1 MILKLRKTEMTASSL
16 SVTGVN
22 NAPENQGLLEN
33 YPLEDGM
40 NYMLLDT
47 KSSIVFPN
55 FDKTASLEN

>member
-16 SVTGVN
+16 SVSGIN
-22 NAPENQGLLEN
+22 NAPENQVSLE
-33 YPLEDGM
+33 PLEDGM